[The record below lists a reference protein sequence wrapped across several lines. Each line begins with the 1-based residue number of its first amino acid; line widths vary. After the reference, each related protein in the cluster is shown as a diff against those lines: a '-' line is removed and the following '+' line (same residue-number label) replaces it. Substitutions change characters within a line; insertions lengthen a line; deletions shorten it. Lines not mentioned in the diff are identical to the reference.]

1 VCARPWIYVCGVGV
15 RVRVCIYLYIRTYI
29 YVFAY
34 VLYNTYI
41 YILCGQGKFSFF
53 CSLSTHMASNSLCR
67 HTWNKTCLYEN
78 SVYIILPTVVS
89 RYENIVYMY
98 IVEEVKAS
106 L

>member
-1 VCARPWIYVCGVGV
+1 
-15 RVRVCIYLYIRTYI
+15 
-29 YVFAY
+29 
-34 VLYNTYI
+34 
-41 YILCGQGKFSFF
+41 
-53 CSLSTHMASNSLCR
+53 MASNSLCI

-78 SVYIILPTVVS
+78 SVYIILPKILPTVVS